1 MGNSLVN
8 KKQGYLI
15 ILSAILVGVAYQM
28 LPLTMLQTD
37 YLEIIS
43 AFFNGCIMLIVLYIL
58 LKAEFLDWF
67 QHFSVKWLLIGIP
80 FLVVVGTVAGSLW
93 SAIVGGVTEND
104 VNSVLSWGYVIKNVL
119 FMLLG
124 EELLSIGILYAAW
137 KKLNW
142 KFWQATLLCSILF
155 ALWHLPSYDYNL
167 LQCLVTIIPSRMVL
181 NYLFKKSNS
190 IWVTWIVHIAFDLIT
205 FLPILLK

>member
-1 MGNSLVN
+1 MDNLSVN

-43 AFFNGCIMLIVLYIL
+43 AFFNGSIMFVLLYIL

-67 QHFSVKWLLIGIP
+67 QHFSIKWLLIGIP

-93 SAIVGGVTEND
+93 SAIAGGVAEND

-137 KKLNW
+137 KKIELE
-142 KFWQATLLCSILF
+142 IL
-155 ALWHLPSYDYNL
+155 A
-167 LQCLVTIIPSRMVL
+167 
-181 NYLFKKSNS
+181 SNS
-190 IWVTWIVHIAFDLIT
+190 FMFDSIRSMASAIV
-205 FLPILLK
+205 

>member
-93 SAIVGGVTEND
+93 SAIAGGVTEND

>member
-1 MGNSLVN
+1 MDNLSVN

-43 AFFNGCIMLIVLYIL
+43 AFFNGSIMFILLYIL

-67 QHFSVKWLLIGIP
+67 QHFSIKWLLIGIP

-93 SAIVGGVTEND
+93 SAIAGGVAEND

-190 IWVTWIVHIAFDLIT
+190 IWVTWIVHIAFDLIA
-205 FLPILLK
+205 FLPVLLK

>member
-1 MGNSLVN
+1 MDNLSVN

-43 AFFNGCIMLIVLYIL
+43 AFFNGSIMFVLLYIL

-67 QHFSVKWLLIGIP
+67 QHFSIKWLLIGIP

-93 SAIVGGVTEND
+93 SAIAGGVAEND

-190 IWVTWIVHIAFDLIT
+190 IWVTWIAHIAFDLIA
-205 FLPILLK
+205 FLPVLLK